1 MYYLHILRL
10 LPSQIGWLLSLSCQ
24 LRVGVASK
32 KVSKSSLEEIS
43 IRSLGVIESSNIQ
56 FKPGLTVLTGETG
69 AGKTMVLTA
78 LGLVLGSKS
87 DSDLVRAGQE
97 RAVVTGRFSVPLQI
111 QDEIL
116 ASGGEVEDDCVVI
129 TRTLSSQGKSRV
141 LVGSAV
147 SSAATVS
154 SFAQSLVEIHAQSS
168 SSKLMKPAV
177 SRELLDRYG
186 GIDLTQYQEIF
197 TQYQEISLRI
207 EELKNQLLQRDKEI
221 DLLTEFA
228 QEFSKLS
235 PVSGEL
241 VKIENEIAKLGSVEQ
256 LNQVVSSALNLLE
269 DEDLSALNLLQ
280 QMRKS
285 LDSVAGKDRD
295 LDQIT
300 ERFTESLLNLQDI
313 GSDLTSYLSSL
324 EADPSRF
331 AQLQDRKSA
340 LSSLLK
346 RYGKGS
352 DKDLAF
358 EELIADGLGAK
369 QKLADLSGGSDRITE
384 LEKQKLDIFSKM
396 KISAVKLAN
405 DRKINAEKL
414 SKLVTSEIRNLSM
427 PNSQFVISQSTLDSD
442 KPGSYTA
449 YGLDEI
455 AILFAAHTG
464 ATPLPL
470 SKVASGG
477 ELSRVMLAL
486 EVVIA
491 EAEPIGTYIFDEVD
505 AGVGGKAAVE
515 IGRRLAK
522 LSKSAQVIVITHL
535 PQVAVWADNHLV
547 VKKSESGSV
556 TQSDVKEMSADE
568 RKVEIARML
577 SGQEDSQTAQE
588 HASELLTIVRQSMI
602 S

>member
-1 MYYLHILRL
+1 
-10 LPSQIGWLLSLSCQ
+10 
-24 LRVGVASK
+24 VASK

-129 TRTLSSQGKSRV
+129 TRTLSSKGKSRV

-207 EELKNQLLQRDKEI
+207 QELKNQLLQRDKEI

-256 LNQVVSSALNLLE
+256 LNQVVSSTLNLLE

-396 KISAVKLAN
+396 KISAVKLAD
-405 DRKINAEKL
+405 DRKIASEKL

-427 PNSQFVISQSTLDSD
+427 PNSQFVISQSTLDSE

>member
-1 MYYLHILRL
+1 M
-10 LPSQIGWLLSLSCQ
+10 
-24 LRVGVASK
+24 ASK

-197 TQYQEISLRI
+197 AQYQEISLRI
-207 EELKNQLLQRDKEI
+207 QELKNQLLQRDKEI

-256 LNQVVSSALNLLE
+256 LNQVVSSTLNLLE

-369 QKLADLSGGSDRITE
+369 QKLADLSGGSDRIAE

-427 PNSQFVISQSTLDSD
+427 PNSQFVISQSTLDSE

>member
-1 MYYLHILRL
+1 M
-10 LPSQIGWLLSLSCQ
+10 
-24 LRVGVASK
+24 ASK

-154 SFAQSLVEIHAQSS
+154 SFALSLVEIHAQSS

-300 ERFTESLLNLQDI
+300 ERFNESLLNLQDI

>member
-1 MYYLHILRL
+1 M
-10 LPSQIGWLLSLSCQ
+10 
-24 LRVGVASK
+24 RVGVASK

-207 EELKNQLLQRDKEI
+207 QELKNQLLQRDKEI

-256 LNQVVSSALNLLE
+256 LNQVVSSTLNLLE

>member
-1 MYYLHILRL
+1 M
-10 LPSQIGWLLSLSCQ
+10 
-24 LRVGVASK
+24 ASK

-207 EELKNQLLQRDKEI
+207 QELKNQLLQRDKEI

-256 LNQVVSSALNLLE
+256 LNQVVSSTLNLLE

-313 GSDLTSYLSSL
+313 SSDLTSYLSSL

-346 RYGKGS
+346 RYGRGS

-369 QKLADLSGGSDRITE
+369 QKLADLSGGSDRIIE

-396 KISAVKLAN
+396 KFSAVKLAD
-405 DRKINAEKL
+405 DRKIAAEKL

-455 AILFAAHTG
+455 AILFSAHAG

>member
-1 MYYLHILRL
+1 M
-10 LPSQIGWLLSLSCQ
+10 
-24 LRVGVASK
+24 ASK

-369 QKLADLSGGSDRITE
+369 QKLADLSGGNDRITE

>member
-1 MYYLHILRL
+1 M
-10 LPSQIGWLLSLSCQ
+10 
-24 LRVGVASK
+24 ASN

-154 SFAQSLVEIHAQSS
+154 SFAQSLIEIHAQSS

-256 LNQVVSSALNLLE
+256 LNQVVSSTLNLLE

-285 LDSVAGKDRD
+285 LDTVAGKDRD

-427 PNSQFVISQSTLDSD
+427 PNSQFVISQSTLDSE

>member
-1 MYYLHILRL
+1 M
-10 LPSQIGWLLSLSCQ
+10 
-24 LRVGVASK
+24 ASK

-207 EELKNQLLQRDKEI
+207 QELKNQLLQRDKEI

-256 LNQVVSSALNLLE
+256 LNQVVSSTLNLLE

-313 GSDLTSYLSSL
+313 SSDLTSYLSSL

-346 RYGKGS
+346 RYGRGS

-396 KISAVKLAN
+396 KISAVKLAD
-405 DRKINAEKL
+405 DRKIAAEKL

-455 AILFAAHTG
+455 AILFSAHAG

>member
-1 MYYLHILRL
+1 M
-10 LPSQIGWLLSLSCQ
+10 
-24 LRVGVASK
+24 ASK

-147 SSAATVS
+147 SSAAAVS

-197 TQYQEISLRI
+197 SQYQEISLRI
-207 EELKNQLLQRDKEI
+207 QELKNQLLQRDKEI

-256 LNQVVSSALNLLE
+256 LNQVVSSTLNLLE

-313 GSDLTSYLSSL
+313 SSDLTSYLSSL

-346 RYGKGS
+346 RYGRGS
-352 DKDLAF
+352 DKELAF

-396 KISAVKLAN
+396 KISAVKLAD
-405 DRKINAEKL
+405 DRKIAAEKL

-455 AILFAAHTG
+455 AILFSAHAG

>member
-1 MYYLHILRL
+1 M
-10 LPSQIGWLLSLSCQ
+10 
-24 LRVGVASK
+24 ASK

-207 EELKNQLLQRDKEI
+207 QELKNQLLQRDKEI

-358 EELIADGLGAK
+358 EELIADGVGAK

>member
-1 MYYLHILRL
+1 M
-10 LPSQIGWLLSLSCQ
+10 
-24 LRVGVASK
+24 ASK

-97 RAVVTGRFSVPLQI
+97 RAIVTGRFSVPLQI

-207 EELKNQLLQRDKEI
+207 QELKNQLLQRDKEI

-256 LNQVVSSALNLLE
+256 LNQVVSSTLNLLE